1 VTAQYLESGGG
12 IRTFF
17 EDGTIKCC
25 GCSPWA
31 GSHLPG
37 GRRVPAARE
46 ARGLLAASPR
56 CPGGHHTG
64 AAPLPLAVWH
74 LGALA
79 LGARDLCAR
88 CWGATLL
95 GHGPHEGPPCAGDGH
110 DDWHGVLTPGTQRA
124 VAPAPPHVRVP
135 ADLLA
140 GVRPRGPTALA
151 RSAHVSRIASGPGA
165 FDQAASGLGLARL
178 GAASLATALAP
189 GSCRRRPA
197 RVTPERSGMV
207 TARQIPQGRDAAD
220 GHGAWPPA
228 EHHGLHKA

>member
-95 GHGPHEGPPCAGDGH
+95 GHGPHEGPPCAGDGRRLAWRVDPGH
-110 DDWHGVLTPGTQRA
+110 SAGGRACTAARARSRGSPGGGAAPRPDGVGA
-124 VAPAPPHVRVP
+124 VGAREPDRE
-135 ADLLA
+135 
-140 GVRPRGPTALA
+140 RPRRLRPGRVGPGACPPGRCLPGDGA
-151 RSAHVSRIASGPGA
+151 RPGKLPPASGPGHA
-165 FDQAASGLGLARL
+165 
-178 GAASLATALAP
+178 
-189 GSCRRRPA
+189 
-197 RVTPERSGMV
+197 
-207 TARQIPQGRDAAD
+207 
-220 GHGAWPPA
+220 
-228 EHHGLHKA
+228 